1 MCLLIIVM
9 IIIKGKLSVK
19 QRQKYKDTR
28 LDLRQEDDSVRENV

>member
-9 IIIKGKLSVK
+9 IKIKDKLSVK